1 MDLSFIES
9 IELTNA
15 ITENDDNSDSGISPK
30 DSEAE
35 ILIFNR
41 KFCDDKK
48 FD

>member
-15 ITENDDNSDSGISPK
+15 ITENDDNSDSGISPN